1 MLNRREAVSRLLA
14 DRGDMLVVSGLGQP
28 CFDCFAAGDDPRN
41 FYLWGAMGGAVPA
54 GLGIALAQ
62 PERRVLVVTGDG
74 DALMSAG
81 AFATVGAE
89 APENLAIC
97 ILDNERYGE
106 TGGQVTHTARGADL
120 AAMAAAGGV
129 RQAWMVRTEA
139 ELADAIAALRS
150 GRGAPGR
157 GPQGCARK
165 PAGRPA
171 AAGRPAP
178 QAPLPHRRARHR
190 GQVGGRLPGVT
201 APVDRRLADGRR
213 ARRAR

>member
-1 MLNRREAVSRLLA
+1 MLNRRDAVRRLLE
-14 DRGDMLVVSGLGQP
+14 DRDDLLVVAGLGQP

-41 FYLWGAMGGAVPA
+41 FYLWGAMGGAVPT
-54 GLGIALAQ
+54 GLGMALAQ

-120 AAMAAAGGV
+120 AAMAAASGV
-129 RQAWMVRTEA
+129 GKSWTVRTEE
-139 ELADAIAALRS
+139 ELADALGALRRDAGPLVAVLKVAPESQPGSLPPQDGPHLKRRFRSAAL
-150 GRGAPGR
+150 
-157 GPQGCARK
+157 
-165 PAGRPA
+165 
-171 AAGRPAP
+171 
-178 QAPLPHRRARHR
+178 
-190 GQVGGRLPGVT
+190 GVE
-201 APVDRRLADGRR
+201 DK
-213 ARRAR
+213 

>member
-1 MLNRREAVSRLLA
+1 MLNRREAVRRLLA
-14 DRGDMLVVSGLGQP
+14 DRGNMLVVAGLGQS

-129 RQAWMVRTEA
+129 GRSWTVRTKA
-139 ELADAIAALRS
+139 QFADAVGALRQGAGPMVAVVKVAPENEPGALPPQDGPHLKRRFRRAAL
-150 GRGAPGR
+150 
-157 GPQGCARK
+157 
-165 PAGRPA
+165 
-171 AAGRPAP
+171 
-178 QAPLPHRRARHR
+178 
-190 GQVGGRLPGVT
+190 GVE
-201 APVDRRLADGRR
+201 DK
-213 ARRAR
+213 

>member
-1 MLNRREAVSRLLA
+1 MLNRREAVRRLLA
-14 DRGDMLVVSGLGQP
+14 DRGNMLVVAGLGQS

-81 AFATVGAE
+81 ALATVGAE

-129 RQAWMVRTEA
+129 GRSWTVRTKA
-139 ELADAIAALRS
+139 QFADAVGALRQGAGPMVAVVKVAPENEPGALPPQDGPHLKRRFRSAAL
-150 GRGAPGR
+150 
-157 GPQGCARK
+157 
-165 PAGRPA
+165 
-171 AAGRPAP
+171 
-178 QAPLPHRRARHR
+178 
-190 GQVGGRLPGVT
+190 GVE
-201 APVDRRLADGRR
+201 DK
-213 ARRAR
+213 

>member
-1 MLNRREAVSRLLA
+1 MLNRREAVRRLLA
-14 DRGDMLVVSGLGQP
+14 DRGNMLVVAGLGQS

-129 RQAWMVRTEA
+129 GRSWTVRTKA
-139 ELADAIAALRS
+139 QLTDAIGALRQGAGPMVAVVKVAPENEPGALPPQDGPHLKRRFRSAAL
-150 GRGAPGR
+150 
-157 GPQGCARK
+157 
-165 PAGRPA
+165 
-171 AAGRPAP
+171 
-178 QAPLPHRRARHR
+178 
-190 GQVGGRLPGVT
+190 GVE
-201 APVDRRLADGRR
+201 DK
-213 ARRAR
+213 

>member
-14 DRGDMLVVSGLGQP
+14 DRDDMLVVAGLGQP

-106 TGGQVTHTARGADL
+106 TGGQVTHTARGTDL

-139 ELADAIAALRS
+139 ELAEAVAALRS
-150 GRGAPGR
+150 GAGPLVAVLKVAPESQPSALPPQD
-157 GPQGCARK
+157 GPHLKR
-165 PAGRPA
+165 RFRTA
-171 AAGRPAP
+171 A
-178 QAPLPHRRARHR
+178 L
-190 GQVGGRLPGVT
+190 GVE
-201 APVDRRLADGRR
+201 DK
-213 ARRAR
+213 